1 MSHSDCI
8 DEPANFSA
16 ALQTALSA
24 VQYRIANA
32 TRLADRPSGS
42 VKLLAVSKTF
52 PVEAIIAAHGFG
64 ENYVQEALEKIV
76 ALASLRHQLVWHFI
90 GPVQSNKTQIIATHF
105 DWLHSLDRLK
115 IAQRLHDQRPS
126 HLTPLQVCL
135 QVNISH
141 EASKSGLAPDAV
153 IELAL
158 QVSQLKNLRLRGLMA
173 LPAPSTLPDPAPFRQ
188 LRELFDLCNHRLAQH
203 HFPLLDT
210 LSMGM
215 SADLET
221 AIKEGA
227 TIVRVGSA
235 IFGEREFR

>member
-1 MSHSDCI
+1 
-8 DEPANFSA
+8 
-16 ALQTALSA
+16 
-24 VQYRIANA
+24 
-32 TRLADRPSGS
+32 
-42 VKLLAVSKTF
+42 
-52 PVEAIIAAHGFG
+52 
-64 ENYVQEALEKIV
+64 
-76 ALASLRHQLVWHFI
+76 VWHFI

-105 DWLHSLDRLK
+105 DWLHSLDRLR
-115 IAQRLHDQRPS
+115 IAQRLHDQRPPD
-126 HLTPLQVCL
+126 LAPLQVCL
-135 QVNISH
+135 QVNISR

-158 QVSQLKNLRLRGLMA
+158 QVNQFKNLRLRGLMA
-173 LPAPSTLPDPAPFRQ
+173 LPAPSILPDPEPFRQ
-188 LRELFDLCNHRLAQH
+188 LRELFDVCNHRLVQH

-235 IFGEREFR
+235 IFGEREFRQC